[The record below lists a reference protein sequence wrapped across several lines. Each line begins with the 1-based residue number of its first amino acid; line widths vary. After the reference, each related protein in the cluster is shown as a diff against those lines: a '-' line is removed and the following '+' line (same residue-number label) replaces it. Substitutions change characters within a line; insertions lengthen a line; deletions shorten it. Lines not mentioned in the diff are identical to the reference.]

1 MGIST
6 RNVIV
11 SDGGG
16 RSIGAGAGNS
26 YSDYNKL
33 KDLGQNIAK
42 RTGLTAQLN
51 QVKQNAQQ
59 FHDNNKKVQ
68 QPQTSGYTVQDYTP
82 SYSGSNV
89 SSAQKAVDDQLNE
102 IKRLIAERAE
112 LERNQYGTRRNQQL
126 AQAQNDWE
134 DVMRQNNLNYVRT
147 DNWIKNMFGGE
158 GLGYSNRIANR
169 AQWGNNNYKNDQA
182 LANLKGTIETEY
194 NRALADI
201 AARESEGIY
210 NRVIPVLTNREINE
224 NNLSYRERANLQDL
238 DYRRYLAS
246 IGLM

>member
-59 FHDNNKKVQ
+59 FHDSNKKVQ
-68 QPQTSGYTVQDYTP
+68 QPQTSGYTAQDYTP

-89 SSAQKAVDDQLNE
+89 SSAQKAVDDELNK
-102 IKRLIAERAE
+102 IRKLIAERAE
-112 LERNQYGTRRNQQL
+112 LERSQYKTRYDQQL
-126 AQAQNDWE
+126 AQGQNDWE
-134 DVMRQNNLNYVRT
+134 EVMRQNNKNYKLT
-147 DNWIKNMFGGE
+147 DNWIRSLYGDTTGG
-158 GLGYSNRIANR
+158 LSNRTANR
-169 AQWGNNNYKNDQA
+169 TQWNNNNYKNNQGLANWKSTA
-182 LANLKGTIETEY
+182 LAEY

-201 AARESEGIY
+201 TARESESLA